1 MKLINVMLVTLM
13 AALPVLPLTVAASSS
28 VAEAMSEFAWEKRQI
43 LLFAPDA
50 QNQNYQDF
58 LATAK
63 EQQAA
68 LDERRLQ
75 VWHILSGQ
83 PVKLDE
89 TRYADLSAEDFQTEY
104 AVAADEFSVI
114 LIGYDQGEKLRQDTV
129 DLERLF
135 AEIDQMPMRV
145 REMRGQ

>member
-1 MKLINVMLVTLM
+1 MLVTLM

-58 LATAK
+58 LATAQ

-75 VWHILSGQ
+75 VWHILPGQ
-83 PVKLDE
+83 PVKLGE